1 MPTRRTSVAVVLACM
16 LFTAPLAA
24 QSIAD
29 QFLKNLVDS
38 ARQEVE
44 NNGRVDKID
53 HSIAPSVV
61 ITTLDGRTFQ
71 LKSVSFNSEDEPID
85 LYLGNVDRI
94 QFFRTQ
100 GESYTLHITYR
111 SLAAPGGDHAA
122 RILANAV
129 NKTLESNQLAKRHA
143 RIGVV
148 LGTTLAGE
156 PWVLSTRSSVLRS
169 LQVIHE

>member
-1 MPTRRTSVAVVLACM
+1 MPTRRTLFAVLLACM
-16 LFTAPLAA
+16 LPSAPLTA

-29 QFLKNLVDS
+29 QFLQNLVDS

-53 HSIAPSVV
+53 YSIAPSVV

-71 LKSVSFNSEDEPID
+71 LKSVSFNSDDEPID

-94 QFFRTQ
+94 RFLRTQ
-100 GESYTLHITYR
+100 GEDYTLHITYR
-111 SLAAPGGDHAA
+111 SLAAPDGDHVA
-122 RILANAV
+122 RVLANAI

-143 RIGVV
+143 KIQLV

-156 PWVLSTRSSVLRS
+156 PWVLSTRSSPLRS
-169 LQVIHE
+169 LQIIHE